1 VKRTGQVGLVGGRG
15 RLPLGGMSTSRAG
28 CGRTQ
33 LYWLSLL
40 LIRVAETATGS
51 TWRNLRDELERMHL
65 GTFSGPAGLC
75 QTRTETTA
83 GQREILAALDLPA
96 PPLFRSLEPA
106 ATA

>member
-1 VKRTGQVGLVGGRG
+1 VL
-15 RLPLGGMSTSRAG
+15 
-28 CGRTQ
+28 C
-33 LYWLSLL
+33 WLSLL
-40 LIRVAETATGS
+40 LIRVAETTTGS

-65 GTFSGPAGLC
+65 GTFSGPAGLS
-75 QTRTETTA
+75 QVRTETTA